1 MPPRARPPTSRPTFE
16 LDIKPG
22 TQSGTEQ
29 VLRGRGVPGLRGGR
43 GDLIVTIVV
52 ETPTRLD
59 PRQEEL
65 LRELAAIRGEE
76 KPTGQLRPGTKSVF
90 GRLRDA
96 FNQH

>member
-1 MPPRARPPTSRPTFE
+1 
-16 LDIKPG
+16 
-22 TQSGTEQ
+22 

-43 GDLIVTIVV
+43 GDLVVSVIV
-52 ETPTRLD
+52 ETPTMLD

-76 KPTGQLRPGTKSVF
+76 EPTGKVRAASKSVF

-96 FNQH
+96 FNPH